1 MPISPLVIL
10 SKILENLLLKRLK
23 WWCLIRHRKIWRT
36 TSYNEANTSDSERSS
51 VEENRLRLSASIDI
65 SRAFDR
71 VWHEG
76 LYKLKHLPRN
86 YYLPLSL
93 LPERYSRV
101 NYNGSFCKLYPIRA
115 AMPQGSVLGL
125 ALYQIFIA
133 HLATTSDALVVK
145 YADDNSS
152 ITWEIRQSNKNFK
165 NVHKGDLR

>member
-1 MPISPLVIL
+1 M
-10 SKILENLLLKRLK
+10 
-23 WWCLIRHRKIWRT
+23 
-36 TSYNEANTSDSERSS
+36 DSERNS

-101 NYNGSFCKLYPIRA
+101 NYNGSFCKLYPMRA

-152 ITWEIRQSNKNFK
+152 IT
-165 NVHKGDLR
+165 

>member
-1 MPISPLVIL
+1 MAKFREQHPIMKQITL
-10 SKILENLLLKRLK
+10 
-23 WWCLIRHRKIWRT
+23 
-36 TSYNEANTSDSERSS
+36 DSERNS
-51 VEENRLRLSASIDI
+51 VEENRLRLSASIGI

-76 LYKLKHLPRN
+76 LYKLKHLARN

-101 NYNGSFCKLYPIRA
+101 NYNGSFCKLHPIRA
-115 AMPQGSVLGL
+115 VMPQGSVLGL

-133 HLATTSDALVVK
+133 HLATTSDALIVK

-152 ITWEIRQSNKNFK
+152 IARELRQSNKNSK